1 MNIFMYLRAED
12 GAALREFLRRNPKIN
27 TNSPNPETLDSG
39 LISRV
44 CYSLEEALNK
54 ILAGEPDDLCK
65 AGLKV

>member
-54 ILAGEPDDLCK
+54 I
-65 AGLKV
+65 